1 MRICTESPPARGS
14 SPEGSFAKDLL
25 RNRRKTSSGI
35 KNLECLTYHTR
46 QKKSQKETRAF
57 AALPC
62 LLETPP
68 GLCPLFAPPPPFS
81 ARVARP
87 PGGGQGGWGS
97 PSGPPT
103 DSHPPAPF
111 PLSPAHPRLPNH
123 PQPQHSAQD
132 HCPSSPVH
140 QSCVRVS
147 CVRPAHHNTSFD
159 TFTFIIHPQT
169 APVPAF
175 HSPVHLTRPP
185 LRRTLCAWSFVSHRF
200 VSRAPSI
207 HHLHIFT
214 AFHIHSPR
222 SLSLKPQ
229 RAARAVEDAIV

>member
-1 MRICTESPPARGS
+1 M
-14 SPEGSFAKDLL
+14 
-25 RNRRKTSSGI
+25 RKTSSGI
-35 KNLECLTYHTR
+35 GERPPRELKTLNALHI
-46 QKKSQKETRAF
+46 TRAKKNHKKK
-57 AALPC
+57 P
-62 LLETPP
+62 EPSPP
-68 GLCPLFAPPPPFS
+68 FPVSSRLHRGSAHCSPHPPFS

-111 PLSPAHPRLPNH
+111 PLSRAHPRLPNH

-159 TFTFIIHPQT
+159 TFTFTIHPQT

-207 HHLHIFT
+207 HHLHTFT

>member
-1 MRICTESPPARGS
+1 MTPYICSTDKFSHKWRCTPDFVESA
-14 SPEGSFAKDLL
+14 
-25 RNRRKTSSGI
+25 
-35 KNLECLTYHTR
+35 
-46 QKKSQKETRAF
+46 
-57 AALPC
+57 
-62 LLETPP
+62 P
-68 GLCPLFAPPPPFS
+68 GLCPLLAPSPPLLGPS
-81 ARVARP
+81 SP
-87 PGGGQGGWGS
+87 PTRRRSGWLGGS
-97 PSGPPT
+97 SVPPT
-103 DSHPPAPF
+103 DHHAPAPF
-111 PLSPAHPRLPNH
+111 PLSPAHHRLPNH

-140 QSCVRVS
+140 QSSVRVS

-159 TFTFIIHPQT
+159 TFTFLIHPQT

-207 HHLHIFT
+207 HHLHTFT

>member
-68 GLCPLFAPPPPFS
+68 GLCPCSPHPPPFS

-87 PGGGQGGWGS
+87 PGGGQGGWVV
-97 PSGPPT
+97 PADLPT
-103 DSHPPAPF
+103 DHHLPLHFPPERHVPAAQTT
-111 PLSPAHPRLPNH
+111 PLPLPSALIQR
-123 PQPQHSAQD
+123 PSAQI
-132 HCPSSPVH
+132 H
-140 QSCVRVS
+140 QSRMCSS

-169 APVPAF
+169 ASPGATPVPAF
-175 HSPVHLTRPP
+175 HL
-185 LRRTLCAWSFVSHRF
+185 
-200 VSRAPSI
+200 
-207 HHLHIFT
+207 
-214 AFHIHSPR
+214 
-222 SLSLKPQ
+222 
-229 RAARAVEDAIV
+229 

>member
-1 MRICTESPPARGS
+1 MNALYITRAKKNHKKKPEPSPPFPVSSRLHRGS
-14 SPEGSFAKDLL
+14 AHCSP
-25 RNRRKTSSGI
+25 
-35 KNLECLTYHTR
+35 H
-46 QKKSQKETRAF
+46 
-57 AALPC
+57 
-62 LLETPP
+62 
-68 GLCPLFAPPPPFS
+68 PLPFS

-111 PLSPAHPRLPNH
+111 PLSRAHPRLPNH

-207 HHLHIFT
+207 HHLHTFT